1 MAIDMR
7 FLDAPQHD
15 HIPDAVGLERVD
27 QLVEL
32 ANLDPM
38 DPIDMLFELRLS
50 AKMIGNRPF
59 PAITPIR
66 PSAIDM
72 AKVIVAE

>member
-7 FLDAPQHD
+7 FLDASQHD

-32 ANLDPM
+32 ADLDPM
-38 DPIDMLFELRLS
+38 DPIDMLFELPVQSRPHEPPHRLE
-50 AKMIGNRPF
+50 G
-59 PAITPIR
+59 
-66 PSAIDM
+66 PSCGRYPQR
-72 AKVIVAE
+72 